1 MSIGEVKA
9 ALDEANH
16 LLDQGKATIEGVGA
30 ALDEVSGLALTTL
43 HDSRRAE
50 AEQARKAIADAIRE
64 VTLTLRAIGA
74 AQENG
79 NAYRKLLG

>member
-30 ALDEVSGLALTTL
+30 TLDEVSGLVFATL

-79 NAYRKLLG
+79 SAYRKRLG

>member
-1 MSIGEVKA
+1 MSIGAVKA
-9 ALDEANH
+9 ALGEADQ
-16 LLDQGKATIEGVGA
+16 LLDQARTTIEGVGA

-50 AEQARKAIADAIRE
+50 ADQARKAIADAIRE
-64 VTLTLRAIGA
+64 VTLALRAIST
-74 AQENG
+74 AQDNG